1 MDKELEILKNLSRY
15 LQLKIDNGE
24 HKIIYN
30 DLMWDEKTI
39 DCINAIETLIRTVEN
54 SIDKS
59 VVLEKLNKKK
69 QEREIYW
76 LENEIMLNFIHDE
89 KRATISLEELKI
101 NDKSMELLGEIK
113 CLQELLQKNKR

>member
-59 VVLEKLNKKK
+59 VVEKYLAEEQEKYNVYKKESK
-69 QEREIYW
+69 
-76 LENEIMLNFIHDE
+76 ENENLKNGMWMHLGAKNMCE
-89 KRATISLEELKI
+89 KI
-101 NDKSMELLGEIK
+101 LGIARNIVT
-113 CLQELLQKNKR
+113 LD

>member
-1 MDKELEILKNLSRY
+1 MNKELEENLKELLEKSNQKDKCDICITNNTLETILNY
-15 LQLKIDNGE
+15 I
-24 HKIIYN
+24 
-30 DLMWDEKTI
+30 
-39 DCINAIETLIRTVEN
+39 EN
-54 SIDKS
+54 SIPTS

-113 CLQELLQKNKR
+113 CLQELLQRKGEE